1 MDRDRVLTVGDNIAV
16 LRKAAGMTQHK
27 LAREANVSHS
37 LLTKVETGDRPASH
51 AFVAAVARALH
62 VPIER
67 VYGQPYDGS
76 DVPTAVDALRVVLRG
91 YDLPPAG
98 DVPPRSYDELRASVK
113 AMSDLRRDGKYGKLA
128 AQLPAVIEQLTEA
141 VHATAGTEN
150 ERTYGLL
157 VSAYYVAHGLAY
169 RLGYADLAESIEHKL
184 IWAAERAGDPL
195 AAGLAQWTRVTTFQS
210 AGDYQRG
217 LRILDAARSALA
229 DQVERDHEDAAVT
242 VYGSMHLRAVT
253 LASRAGDATTT
264 TDHLAAAEEL
274 TRYAPADKVRY
285 HVTFGP
291 ANLRIHEVAAWVEL
305 GEPERAIRRGLDF
318 TPPVGMPATRA
329 GHHFIDL
336 ARAHVLIGN
345 RPETLAALES
355 ARRLAPEQTRYHP
368 MVRETTRALLTLH
381 RRSNSE
387 LTAFT
392 TWLGIEN

>member
-1 MDRDRVLTVGDNIAV
+1 MDKVLTVGDNIAV
-16 LRKAAGMTQHK
+16 LRKAAGMTQHR
-27 LAREANVSHS
+27 LAREATVSHS

-67 VYGQPYDGS
+67 VYGQPYD
-76 DVPTAVDALRVVLRG
+76 DPAVPTAVNALRVVLRG
-91 YDLPPAG
+91 YDLPPTG
-98 DVPPRSYDELRASVK
+98 GIPLPSVNELQASVT
-113 AMSDLRRDGKYGKLA
+113 AMSTLRRNGKYGKLA
-128 AQLPAVIEQLTEA
+128 TQLPALIEQLTEA
-141 VHATAGTEN
+141 VHTATAADV
-150 ERTYGLL
+150 ERLYGLL
-157 VSAYYVAHGLAY
+157 VSAYYAAHGLAY

-210 AGDYQRG
+210 AGDYTRG
-217 LRILDAARSALA
+217 LRILDAARSSLE
-229 DQVERDHEDAAVT
+229 DQVDRDHEGAAVT

-253 LASRAGDATTT
+253 LASRAGDATATS
-264 TDHLAAAEEL
+264 DHLAAAKEL
-274 TRYAPADKVRY
+274 THHAPTDKVHY

-305 GEPERAIRRGLDF
+305 GEPERAIRQAANF
-318 TPPVGMPATRA
+318 TPPADMPATRA
-329 GHHFIDL
+329 GHHYIDL
-336 ARAHVLIGN
+336 ARAQVLTGN
-345 RPETLAALES
+345 RTETLAAL
-355 ARRLAPEQTRYHP
+355 AAAKRIAPEQTQYHP

-381 RRSNSE
+381 RRSNPE